1 MITATAITFIAVRA
15 TTTPARL
22 TQGSPIATPIFGRL
36 TYTFS
41 RML

>member
-1 MITATAITFIAVRA
+1 MITTTAITFIAVRA

-22 TQGSPIATPIFGRL
+22 MPGSPIATPIFGRL